1 MGLPTL
7 ACGDRPHEVARTVC
21 WAPHVMASKTASE
34 TASMTDSVMAS
45 ASSAPQALS
54 LPGGSRSQP
63 PSFVTRSPL
72 SVRSLSWVSL
82 CRATLLTPS
91 LQPLRNGDRPP
102 HGPTAMGTRGSRPTG
117 WRSAFCLSLVTL
129 SWSGATAQLVGS
141 SHRVKSPWIGRVFPV
156 PQLGPRPPRPEAF
169 TTAA

>member
-21 WAPHVMASKTASE
+21 WAPHVMASEMASE
-34 TASMTDSVMAS
+34 TASMTDSVTAS

-63 PSFVTRSPL
+63 PSFATRPPL
-72 SVRSLSWVSL
+72 SICSLSWVSL

-117 WRSAFCLSLVTL
+117 WRSAFCLQ
-129 SWSGATAQLVGS
+129 SGHPQLVRSHGS
-141 SHRVKSPWIGRVFPV
+141 AGWLLPQSQVPMDRPGVPCSPAVS
-156 PQLGPRPPRPEAF
+156 QA
-169 TTAA
+169 TTS